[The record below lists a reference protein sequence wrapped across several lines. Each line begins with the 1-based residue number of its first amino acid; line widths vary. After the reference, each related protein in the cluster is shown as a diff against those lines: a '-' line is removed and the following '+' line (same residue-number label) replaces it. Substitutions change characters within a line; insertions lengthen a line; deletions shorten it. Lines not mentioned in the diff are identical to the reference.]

1 MTDKPAKPA
10 VLAVD
15 DDHEVLR
22 AIERDLRRKYADRF
36 RIVTS
41 TSGPEAL
48 GTLRELLARG
58 DAVALLLV
66 DQRMPH
72 MAGTEFLCEARKLYP
87 DAKRT
92 LLTAY
97 ADTDAA
103 IAAINEVQLDHYL
116 RKPWDPPDEKL
127 YPVLDDLLE
136 EWVRNVHPPFQGIRV
151 LGSRWSPQSFA
162 AREFLARN
170 QVPYQWVDIDEDA
183 PSRELVRSLAGDS
196 PRLPIV
202 LFRDGGH
209 LIAPANAALADKAG
223 LHTLA
228 KRPFYDVVI
237 IGGGPAGLANAVY
250 AATEGLHAL
259 LIEQNAPGGQFGASA
274 MIENYLGF
282 PSGVTGADL
291 AQRAVAQAKRF
302 GAEMLV
308 GRHVSRV
315 RREDPFRIVTLDD
328 GSEVSCH
335 AMVLATGMAV
345 RELAVPG
352 VSGLVGAGIYYGA
365 SMSEAALYRE
375 QHVAVL
381 GGANSAGQGAL
392 FFARYAKS
400 VSVLVRAPSLSPAM
414 AKYLADRIE
423 DAKNIEVC
431 KGVEVV
437 EARGDGHLEQLELR
451 DVASGQARS
460 MDVAALFVFIGVAP
474 RTEQFAGFVELDEKG
489 FIVTGPDLSRRKM
502 AWPLERDPLMFET
515 SVPGVFA
522 AGDVRS
528 GSNRRIA
535 AAVGEG
541 SAAIH
546 SVHRYLQTV

>member
-1 MTDKPAKPA
+1 MAKPA
-10 VLAVD
+10 LLAVD
-15 DDHEVLR
+15 DDHEVLG
-22 AIERDLRRKYADRF
+22 AIERDLRRRYADRY
-36 RIVTS
+36 RIVTA
-41 TSGPEAL
+41 TSGAQAL
-48 GTLRELLARG
+48 QALQQLAGRG
-58 DAVALLLV
+58 DPVALLLV

-72 MAGTEFLCEARKLYP
+72 MAGTELLCEARKLHP
-87 DAKRT
+87 DAMRA

-103 IAAINEVQLDHYL
+103 IAAINEVELHHYL
-116 RKPWDPPDEKL
+116 MKPWDPPEEKL
-127 YPVLDDLLE
+127 YPVLDDLLA
-136 EWVRNVHPPFQGIRV
+136 EWWRHYRPPFEGIRV
-151 LGSRWSPQSFA
+151 MGSRWSPQSFA
-162 AREFLARN
+162 VREFLARN
-170 QVPYQWVDIDEDA
+170 QVSYQWVDIEEDA
-183 PSRELVRSLAGDS
+183 PSRELVRSIAGES
-196 PRLPIV
+196 PRLPVV
-202 LFRDGGH
+202 LFRDGTH
-209 LIAPANAALADKAG
+209 LVAPANSELAAKAG

-228 KRPFYDVVI
+228 TRPFYDVVI

-259 LIEQNAPGGQFGASA
+259 LIEQHAPGGQFGASA

-282 PSGVTGADL
+282 PGGVTGADL

-328 GSEVSCH
+328 GREVSCH
-335 AMVLATGMAV
+335 AMVLATGMSV

-352 VSGLVGAGIYYGA
+352 VSELVGAGIYYGA
-365 SMSEAALYRE
+365 SMSEAALYRD
-375 QHVAVL
+375 QQVAIL

-400 VSVLVRAPSLSPAM
+400 VTVLLRAPSLGPAM

-423 DAKNIEVC
+423 RTENIQVC

-437 EARGDGHLEQLELR
+437 EARGDRHLEQLELR
-451 DVASGQARS
+451 DVASGQTRS